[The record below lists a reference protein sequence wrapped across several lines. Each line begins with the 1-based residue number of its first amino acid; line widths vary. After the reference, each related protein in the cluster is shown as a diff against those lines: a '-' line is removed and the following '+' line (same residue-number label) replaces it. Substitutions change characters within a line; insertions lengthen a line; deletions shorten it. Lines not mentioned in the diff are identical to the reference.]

1 MHRDIARLLVLTCIS
16 LSVLLNQSYRLPVPI
31 NHLLPPLR
39 ASSSE
44 DGDIRPTATAAAA
57 PHIFRYHYRYI
68 MIPDVNGD
76 LCSVRYID
84 VDAAPTNNKRED
96 EVIITP
102 LVLFLGTGQTVDSFA
117 QHVQP
122 ISSQRRL
129 IIIELRGQGQ
139 TQLDA
144 QYCTMSQY
152 VADIRLIFEAL
163 QVDTVHL
170 CGFSFGGRVGLA
182 FASLHPAVVEK
193 LSITAVPL
201 TRPSLGKLILDS
213 CCDSLQLG
221 HLRECAWSLVLNGYS
236 EDYLNK
242 HGSRMEG
249 IVNALVANNNAQSM
263 YNLIRL
269 SNVDNSADEFSSA
282 QCCRRLNNS
291 LSVGSTLYSPQ
302 RRRRMGMGMGMM
314 MMQVIA
320 GSRDRI
326 AGWDPVRELSG
337 RVDKSLFVSIDSGH
351 LCPFEAPTL
360 WRSELMRF
368 IG

>member
-1 MHRDIARLLVLTCIS
+1 MHRGIAPLLVLLCTT
-16 LSVLLNQSYRLPVPI
+16 LAALLNRSHRLPLI
-31 NHLLPPLR
+31 SHLFPPLR
-39 ASSSE
+39 ASSYG
-44 DGDIRPTATAAAA
+44 DGDSRPTATTAAAV
-57 PHIFRYHYRYI
+57 PYTLSYQYRYI
-68 MIPDVNGD
+68 MIPDVTGD
-76 LCSVRYID
+76 LRSVRYID
-84 VDAAPTNNKRED
+84 VDATPTNKRED
-96 EVIITP
+96 GVVVTP

-117 QHVQP
+117 QHVHS

-129 IIIELRGQGQ
+129 IIIELRGQGK

-144 QYCTMSQY
+144 QYCSMSQY
-152 VADIRLIFEAL
+152 VVDIRLIFEEL
-163 QVDTVHL
+163 RVDSVHL

-182 FASLHPAVVEK
+182 FASLHPAIVEK

-213 CCDSLQLG
+213 CCDSLQSG

-269 SNVDNSADEFSSA
+269 SKVDDNADEFSSI
-282 QCCRRLNNS
+282 QCCRRLNS
-291 LSVGSTLYSPQ
+291 SFSIGSTHSPQ
-302 RRRRMGMGMGMM
+302 R
-314 MMQVIA
+314 MQVIA
-320 GSRDRI
+320 GTRDRI
-326 AGWDPVRELSG
+326 AGWDPVRELSR
-337 RVDKSLFVSIDSGH
+337 RVDQSLFASIDSGH

-360 WRSELMRF
+360 WRSELLRF

>member
-1 MHRDIARLLVLTCIS
+1 MYQGIALLLVFTSTSLTT
-16 LSVLLNQSYRLPVPI
+16 LLNHSYRSPPI
-31 NHLLPPLR
+31 THLFPPLR
-39 ASSSE
+39 ASSSSA
-44 DGDIRPTATAAAA
+44 RPTAALYA
-57 PHIFRYHYRYI
+57 PRHQYRYI
-68 MIPDVNGD
+68 MIPDVTGD

-84 VDAAPTNNKRED
+84 VDSATTSKD
-96 EVIITP
+96 GVVVTP

-117 QHVQP
+117 QHVQS
-122 ISSQRRL
+122 ISSRRRL

-144 QYCTMSQY
+144 QYCTMRQY
-152 VADIRLIFEAL
+152 VADIMLIFEAL
-163 QVDTVHL
+163 KVDSVHL

-201 TRPSLGKLILDS
+201 TRPYLGKLILDS
-213 CCDSLQLG
+213 CCDSLQSG
-221 HLRECAWSLVLNGYS
+221 HLRECAWSLILNGYS

-269 SNVDNSADEFSSA
+269 SNVDDSADEFSSL
-282 QCCRRLNNS
+282 QCCHRLNS
-291 LSVGSTLYSPQ
+291 SSTHSPV
-302 RRRRMGMGMGMM
+302 R
-314 MMQVIA
+314 MQVIA
-320 GSRDRI
+320 GTRDRI

-337 RVDKSLFVSIDSGH
+337 RVDQSVFASIDSGH

-360 WRSELMRF
+360 WRNELLWF
-368 IG
+368 LD